1 MNIFFLHRSAI
12 ICAAHH
18 CDKHVVKMILESAQ
32 ILSTVHNMNGKETTY
47 KPTHQN
53 HPSVQWVNQSRLHYM
68 YVQEL
73 AVHLCREYRKRYGK
87 EHKCE
92 QMIHKELRDP
102 PDQLVKSLWV
112 DPPQC
117 MPESYQRKDTVEA
130 YRAYYKGEKSY
141 FAKWFG
147 KKELAP
153 SWFYN
158 FREGDSIAFA
168 DQKFI

>member
-1 MNIFFLHRSAI
+1 MNVFFLHRSAI

-32 ILSTVHNMNGKETTY
+32 ILSTVHSMHGEPKTY

-53 HPSVQWVNQSRLHYM
+53 HPSVQWASQSRLHYM

-73 AVHLCREYRKRYGK
+73 AVHLCREYRKRYSK
-87 EHKCE
+87 THKSE
-92 QMIHKELRDP
+92 ELIVNELCNP
-102 PDQLVKSLWV
+102 PAALTKSIWI

-117 MPESYQRKDTVEA
+117 MPEQYKRADAVSA

-147 KKELAP
+147 KTELAP
-153 SWFYN
+153 SWFFN
-158 FREGDSIAFA
+158 FRENDTPVFAESI
-168 DQKFI
+168 